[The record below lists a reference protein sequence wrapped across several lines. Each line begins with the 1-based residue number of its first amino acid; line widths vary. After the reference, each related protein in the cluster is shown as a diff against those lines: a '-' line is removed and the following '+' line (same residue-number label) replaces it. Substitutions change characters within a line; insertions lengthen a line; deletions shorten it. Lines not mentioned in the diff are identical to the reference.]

1 MIFNNKLDV
10 KLYYE
15 NLKKYKNNDDLFY
28 RKKNFLKAV
37 GIKSRNIF
45 VFLQS
50 LSGDNINELDNL
62 QLFKLY
68 LNLIE
73 KDKLKEETN
82 DVLEE
87 MNNYK
92 ILGFTHDTANKYVT
106 YLKHVY
112 QYDSTI
118 NWVFR
123 IAESHIS
130 ESNYTEFKSYIEKC
144 KKQNNDD
151 NSYELNSNNK
161 STMTNHISEIIS
173 IDNNII

>member
-62 QLFKLY
+62 ERKLFILFCLCY
-68 LNLIE
+68 L
-73 KDKLKEETN
+73 
-82 DVLEE
+82 
-87 MNNYK
+87 
-92 ILGFTHDTANKYVT
+92 
-106 YLKHVY
+106 
-112 QYDSTI
+112 
-118 NWVFR
+118 
-123 IAESHIS
+123 HIS
-130 ESNYTEFKSYIEKC
+130 NLF
-144 KKQNNDD
+144 
-151 NSYELNSNNK
+151 
-161 STMTNHISEIIS
+161 
-173 IDNNII
+173 

>member
-1 MIFNNKLDV
+1 MIFDNKLDV

-15 NLKKYKNNDDLFY
+15 NLKKYKNNDKIFY

-50 LSGDNINELDNL
+50 LSDNSITELDNL

-68 LNLIE
+68 LKDIE

-82 DVLEE
+82 DVLDEI
-87 MNNYK
+87 NNYK
-92 ILGFTHDTANKYVT
+92 ILGFTHDSANKYVT

-123 IAESHIS
+123 LAESHIS
-130 ESNYTEFKSYIEKC
+130 ESNYTELKSYIKKC
-144 KKQNNDD
+144 NKNNDD
-151 NSYELNSNNK
+151 NSYELNLNNK
-161 STMTNHISEIIS
+161 GTMTNHISEIIS